1 MEWNGM
7 DVNDLLVEK
16 VLFYCIFIN
25 FLFIYFCVF
34 VCRRKFTKAFFIY
47 IYIFIFKIKIK
58 IMVCLN
64 DSCHSQYGICV
75 Q

>member
-34 VCRRKFTKAFFIY
+34 VCRRKFTKAFI
-47 IYIFIFKIKIK
+47 IFKIKIK